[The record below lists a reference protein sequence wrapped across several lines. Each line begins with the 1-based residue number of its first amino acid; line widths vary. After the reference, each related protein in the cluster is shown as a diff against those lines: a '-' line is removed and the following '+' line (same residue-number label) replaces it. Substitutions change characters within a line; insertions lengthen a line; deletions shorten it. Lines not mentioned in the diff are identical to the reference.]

1 METLKAIYS
10 RRSVRSFDTRPVED
24 EKIHELLKAAMSGP
38 CCVNA
43 REWEFIVVTDKD
55 ILCRMADANGR
66 PAQLLKKAPLGILIC
81 ANLNEA
87 FRPAPEYYA
96 IDCAIAAQN
105 ICLAAHDLGLGACWL
120 GTWPQMHRASAQA
133 EILGLPDYILPQSI
147 IAAGYPESGGAPSE
161 ERDLYDPAK
170 AHFGSWNE

>member
-1 METLKAIYS
+1 METLQAIYT
-10 RRSVRSFDTRPVED
+10 RRSVRLFDARPVEED
-24 EKIHELLKAAMSGP
+24 KVHELLKAAMSGP

-43 REWEFIVVTDKD
+43 REWEFIVVTDKEK
-55 ILCRMADANGR
+55 LCSMADANGR
-66 PAQLLKKAPLGILIC
+66 PAQLLKKAPLVILVC

-120 GTWPQMHRASAQA
+120 GTWPQMQRVSAQA
-133 EILGLPDYILPQSI
+133 ALFNLPDHILPQSV
-147 IAAGYPESGGAPSE
+147 IAIGYPASPLPTD
-161 ERDLYDPAK
+161 ERDLYDPSK
-170 AHFGSWNE
+170 AHFGGWES